1 MKTCPAVL
9 LGAVLFLAPAV
20 QAEVTPDSS
29 KPRAEKMDR
38 WRVQIS
44 AAEEA
49 AGSGQTA
56 EAERLYRD
64 LLEQAE
70 NAEDRGL
77 LTARATDGLA
87 DICRAQRRLEEARQ
101 FYARSAAM
109 WERLLGPRQPRLGVT
124 LHNLAVVEAAL
135 GDVAAAEE
143 HLLQAIGIFDAAL
156 GTESAQAVNSR
167 ATYEQIR
174 RRERAGL

>member
-1 MKTCPAVL
+1 MKTGPVILLAVVL
-9 LGAVLFLAPAV
+9 AFVAVAHAD
-20 QAEVTPDSS
+20 VTPDSS
-29 KPRAEKMDR
+29 KPRANKMDR
-38 WRVQIS
+38 WRIQIS

-64 LLEQAE
+64 VLQQAE
-70 NAEDRGL
+70 DDDDRGL
-77 LTARATDGLA
+77 LAARATDGLA
-87 DICRAQRRLEEARQ
+87 DICRAQKRLEEARQ

-135 GDVAAAEE
+135 GDTPAAEE
-143 HLLQAIGIFDAAL
+143 HLVRAIEIFESAL
-156 GTESAQAVNSR
+156 GTESAQAANSR
-167 ATYEQIR
+167 ATYERIR
-174 RRERAGL
+174 QQERAGL